1 MTPEELGFL
10 KQFFQ
15 NLREQPLEPDDPRYV
30 HIYRDRRLAP
40 SDPVELL
47 ARAIEWTPGESVQ
60 LFSGFRGAG
69 KSTELRRLPASRC
82 SIRQFG
88 SRVARAVRLPVK

>member
-69 KSTELRRLPASRC
+69 KAPSCGGCQPA
-82 SIRQFG
+82 G
-88 SRVARAVRLPVK
+88 AAYDNLAAVLLGLCGCP